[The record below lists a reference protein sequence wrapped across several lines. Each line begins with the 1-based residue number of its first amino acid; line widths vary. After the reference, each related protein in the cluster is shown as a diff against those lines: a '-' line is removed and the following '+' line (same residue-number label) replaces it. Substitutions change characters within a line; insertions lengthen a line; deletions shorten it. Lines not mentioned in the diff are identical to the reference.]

1 MIKVSDDSHDVGRNA
16 DTSRTPV
23 VAVYRRLL
31 SQVHVIEI
39 DVFILRFCA
48 GDTEKKNEN
57 VNTAQFHS
65 SPAHS
70 IECNPVCDIVPLL
83 KC

>member
-1 MIKVSDDSHDVGRNA
+1 MVKVSDYSHDVGRNA

-39 DVFILRFCA
+39 DVFILRLRA
-48 GDTEKKNEN
+48 GDTKQKKWK
-57 VNTAQFHS
+57 HS
-65 SPAHS
+65 SIP
-70 IECNPVCDIVPLL
+70 
-83 KC
+83 